1 MQAPGQRWERSDG
14 QGMVMAL
21 MEFSLEEQMDNDD
34 RLVHDAGGTGVYSLL
49 WKLAKLQRRVEA
61 KEGVL

>member
-1 MQAPGQRWERSDG
+1 
-14 QGMVMAL
+14 MVMAL
-21 MEFSLEEQMDNDD
+21 REFSLEEQMDNDD

>member
-1 MQAPGQRWERSDG
+1 
-14 QGMVMAL
+14 MVMAL
-21 MEFSLEEQMDNDD
+21 REFSLEEQMDIDD